1 MAISLKNLIN
11 NLIIINLKIL
21 FNLLQI
27 CRMRKIIIKKYKI
40 TMIDIKYNADIAII
54 LISIIN

>member
-27 CRMRKIIIKKYKI
+27 CRMRKIIIKYKI
-40 TMIDIKYNADIAII
+40 RMIDIKYNADIAII

>member
-27 CRMRKIIIKKYKI
+27 CRMRKIIIKYKI